1 MSDGDDVTLWCALNR
16 LIADYWAEVD
26 ENGGRRAHEF
36 YEAEGLYAVGHAG
49 SRDATRSRRST
60 PAAGT
65 RRW

>member
-1 MSDGDDVTLWCALNR
+1 MSDGDDVMLWYALNR

-36 YEAEGLYAVGHAG
+36 YEAEGLYAVGNSR

-60 PAAGT
+60 RAAGT